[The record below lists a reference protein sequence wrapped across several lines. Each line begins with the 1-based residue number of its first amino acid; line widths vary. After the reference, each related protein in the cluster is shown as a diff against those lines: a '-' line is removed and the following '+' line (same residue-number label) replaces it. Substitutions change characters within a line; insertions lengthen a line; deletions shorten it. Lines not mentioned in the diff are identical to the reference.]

1 MYGSRLAVLRRT
13 FVYLHEITRMTMK
26 RFFIFIALMLIL
38 PFAESCAQ
46 QQKEIRTVAIL
57 GDSYSTF
64 DGYIPEGNACWY
76 FTTPQGENDVV
87 SV

>member
-1 MYGSRLAVLRRT
+1 
-13 FVYLHEITRMTMK
+13 MK
-26 RFFIFIALMLIL
+26 RFYLLIALLLSL

-46 QQKEIRTVAIL
+46 PKEIRTVAIL

-76 FTTPQGENDVV
+76 FTTPQGDNDVV
-87 SV
+87 LFCHPERQRRIFRLKILHSTSFRSE

>member
-1 MYGSRLAVLRRT
+1 
-13 FVYLHEITRMTMK
+13 MK
-26 RFFIFIALMLIL
+26 RFFLLTAFLLL
-38 PFAESCAQ
+38 SVLSFAQ
-46 QQKEIRTVAIL
+46 PKEIKTVAIL

-87 SV
+87 AVEQT